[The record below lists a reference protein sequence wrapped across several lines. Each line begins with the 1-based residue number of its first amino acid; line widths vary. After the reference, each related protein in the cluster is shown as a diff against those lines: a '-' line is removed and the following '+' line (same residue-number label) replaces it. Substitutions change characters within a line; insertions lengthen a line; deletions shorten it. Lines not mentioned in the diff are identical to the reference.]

1 MKGEFIMYI
10 DKTYPFE
17 PIKLDYDFSML
28 DSCMGCESLFVHYNS
43 IYIPT
48 INKLNHLLSRYPDL
62 QSLSLD
68 ELIFNSHSIN
78 IKEKDDLTRLT
89 NSVYNHHV
97 FFSSITPCN
106 YKLTNSPI
114 KSAIERSFLSVENFY
129 QQFMLSA
136 LSLYGS
142 GYIYL
147 VCNEHGTVSIFTTR
161 NHETP
166 IPYNLYPLIALDM
179 WEHSYFLKFK
189 TDKEKYINT
198 FFNLLN
204 WQHINNEYIE
214 CEKCVML
221 PN

>member
-1 MKGEFIMYI
+1 MYI

-17 PIKLDYDFSML
+17 PVVLGYDFSSL
-28 DSCMGCESLFVHYNS
+28 DSCLGFESLSVHYNCV
-43 IYIPT
+43 YVAT
-48 INKLNHLLSRYPDL
+48 INKLNALLSKYPDL
-62 QSLSLD
+62 QVLSLD

-78 IKEKDDLTRLT
+78 IKEKDELTRLI

-97 FFSSITPCN
+97 FFSSVSPYIYQLN
-106 YKLTNSPI
+106 NSPI
-114 KSAIERSFLSVENFY
+114 KSAIEKSFLSVENFY
-129 QQFMLSA
+129 KQFLSSA

-147 VCNEHGTVSIFTTR
+147 VCNEYGSVSLFVTK

-189 TDKEKYINT
+189 ANKEKYVNNFLSI
-198 FFNLLN
+198 LN
-204 WQHINNEYIE
+204 WPHINSNYIE
-214 CEKCVML
+214 CEKCINL
-221 PN
+221 SK